1 MRRSRQ
7 LIASAVV
14 CLSLVATSTAA
25 GASTAPPP
33 PPNGSPWLALSM
45 LTPSGSV
52 GLAGTAAAAQPEAP
66 PPAPPPHYSG
76 FSAPPLPV
84 IALWLGVIAL
94 DIYLIT
100 RNDHNGTPN
109 SPA

>member
-7 LIASAVV
+7 LIASAVAS
-14 CLSLVATSTAA
+14 LSLIAMSTAA

-33 PPNGSPWLALSM
+33 PSGDPWLALSM
-45 LTPSGSV
+45 LTSSGSA
-52 GLAGTAAAAQPEAP
+52 GLAGAGAAAQPEAP
-66 PPAPPPHYSG
+66 PPAPPPHYGG
-76 FSAPPLPV
+76 FTSPPLPV

-94 DIYLIT
+94 DVYLIA
-100 RNDHNGTPN
+100 RNDHHGHPN

>member
-7 LIASAVV
+7 LIASAVAS
-14 CLSLVATSTAA
+14 LSLITMSSAA
-25 GASTAPPP
+25 GASTVPPP
-33 PPNGSPWLALSM
+33 PSGDPWLALSM
-45 LTPSGSV
+45 LTSSGSA
-52 GLAGTAAAAQPEAP
+52 GLAGAAQPDAP

-76 FSAPPLPV
+76 FSTPPLPV

-94 DIYLIT
+94 DIYLIA
-100 RNDHNGTPN
+100 RNDHNGHPN

>member
-14 CLSLVATSTAA
+14 CLSLIATSTAA
-25 GASTAPPP
+25 GASAAPPP
-33 PPNGSPWLALSM
+33 PPNGNPWLALSM

-52 GLAGTAAAAQPEAP
+52 GLAGSAVAAQPEAP
-66 PPAPPPHYSG
+66 PPPPPHYTG
-76 FSAPPLPV
+76 FSTPPLPV

-100 RNDHNGTPN
+100 RNDHNGHAN